1 MTRHFLNG
9 PNTQKKREKLK
20 LFYYSQVFFLF
31 NLLGLRTCVR
41 RRDQK
46 ENGDC
51 SSEGSNCATH
61 VSPHVA
67 KKQPFLPPE
76 MLLFSSHICIKR
88 ININSNWIQ
97 VFVRYRLSYVGT
109 QKMMAGSLE
118 DENPPPKMMIT
129 HLGMTMRADIKRG
142 DCCFSC
148 YRIHS
153 LQGVSP
159 TFFLSRTVKIIK
171 SNREDALCAFKMW
184 SSNNNFL
191 SQILLNFRFFSC
203 GWKCH

>member
-109 QKMMAGSLE
+109 KKWWPDLLKTKIPLPRWWLPIWGWRWGRISREGIAASLVTGY
-118 DENPPPKMMIT
+118 T
-129 HLGMTMRADIKRG
+129 HCKACLLLS
-142 DCCFSC
+142 FF
-148 YRIHS
+148 
-153 LQGVSP
+153 QGP
-159 TFFLSRTVKIIK
+159 LK
-171 SNREDALCAFKMW
+171 S
-184 SSNNNFL
+184 
-191 SQILLNFRFFSC
+191 
-203 GWKCH
+203 